1 MGLMSST
8 GRSTQEQK
16 PLFNAVHG
24 WSGRKH
30 DGSDSWKSLQ
40 EMVNDKNINSNKE
53 CMLAL
58 VRKNGQMLSFANE
71 KLQCDKEVVLTAV
84 RKDGSALRYANETL
98 QSDRDFVLTALKLGR
113 GKALDFVNHSLQT
126 DAQILALAF
135 QLMPQEQARFLH
147 AVGEWSGV
155 IHQASASWTCIW
167 GMLAEKAVTGNHECM
182 LALVQKNGLMLF
194 HARHVLQGDE
204 QIALNA
210 VSQNREA
217 LEHVNKNA
225 EFWSNREF
233 VLSLVE
239 KNGSALQYANEVL
252 RSDREFVLEAVKLGR
267 GAALDCVSNALKTDQ
282 EIAAVCWEFAPQ
294 ERECFL
300 TAVRNWD
307 GAKDDCHFRCL

>member
-84 RKDGSALRYANETL
+84 RKDCSALRYANETL

-135 QLMPQEQARFLH
+135 QLMPQEQERFLH
-147 AVGEWSGV
+147 AVREWSGV
-155 IHQASASWTCIW
+155 IHQASASWTCI
-167 GMLAEKAVTGNHECM
+167 
-182 LALVQKNGLMLF
+182 
-194 HARHVLQGDE
+194 
-204 QIALNA
+204 
-210 VSQNREA
+210 
-217 LEHVNKNA
+217 
-225 EFWSNREF
+225 
-233 VLSLVE
+233 
-239 KNGSALQYANEVL
+239 
-252 RSDREFVLEAVKLGR
+252 
-267 GAALDCVSNALKTDQ
+267 GAC
-282 EIAAVCWEFAPQ
+282 
-294 ERECFL
+294 
-300 TAVRNWD
+300 
-307 GAKDDCHFRCL
+307 